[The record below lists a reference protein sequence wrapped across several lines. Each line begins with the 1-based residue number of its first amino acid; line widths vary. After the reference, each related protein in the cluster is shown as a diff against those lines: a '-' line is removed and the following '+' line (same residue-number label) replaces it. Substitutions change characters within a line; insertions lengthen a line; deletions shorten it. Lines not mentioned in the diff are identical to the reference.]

1 MSYKMLTILGCAM
14 LGACNTIPPQAGSM
28 DAGHGE
34 ASRYNAAVQI
44 IDPEPVY
51 PAEGAQAGDN
61 GAKAAAATRR
71 YRTDAVKDT
80 QPASAS
86 SKAGAGG
93 SGGGSGPR

>member
-1 MSYKMLTILGCAM
+1 MSYKMLAVLGCMA

-28 DAGHGE
+28 DAGWGE
-34 ASRYNAAVQI
+34 ASKYNAAVQI

-51 PAEGAQAGDN
+51 TADGAQAGDN
-61 GAKAAAATRR
+61 GAKAAAATKR

-80 QPASAS
+80 QPARSTS
-86 SKAGAGG
+86 RAGA